1 MTLPELSIKRHVLAW
16 MLSGVLV
23 LFGIISYQ
31 RIGVDRFPY
40 IEFPVISVTTS
51 EKGANPDI
59 IDASITNVIETSVN
73 SVPGIEHIQSS
84 SSPGISTVAITFS
97 LDKKVDVAFNEVQ
110 SKVNQV
116 LRRLPKDADPPV
128 VAKVETGASPIMWM
142 ALRGDRTQQQL
153 NQYALNVLKKRLET
167 VNGVGEV
174 RLGGRRDRTIRVN
187 LLPGRMA
194 ALGITAQDLQSAFER
209 EHVQLPGGF
218 LVGQKSEYLFKLDM
232 EFHKLSD
239 LGTMIVAYR
248 DGAAIR
254 LKEVAEIEDG
264 LGDFRQ
270 LAHFNGE
277 RTVGLGIVKIA
288 NANTVA
294 IIDEVQRRLD
304 KEIRPQLPPGM
315 TIEIASN
322 DALYIQ
328 ELINALL
335 EHLLAGTLLAAAIVW
350 LFLRSIRSTLIIA
363 TAIPV
368 SLLGAVAVMYF
379 GGFTFNVMT
388 LLALL
393 LLIGVVVDDAI
404 VVLEN
409 IYRHSEM
416 AVNVSAQTN
425 MSEANVSHSQ
435 NLSRH
440 RETHDS
446 DPVSAAQPAVE
457 AALTGS
463 KEVAFAVLAATLS
476 LVSIFAPVIFM
487 SGIIGQFFKSFA
499 VVVTFGVLVSL
510 FVSLTLTPMLCSRYL
525 KVSTRHGRFYY
536 VLDAFFRGM
545 DNFYRA
551 LLQLALNHRW
561 KVVLITLL
569 TVVSSAWFFQ
579 QVKKEFVPEEDEG
592 RFIVYL
598 KTPLGSSVD
607 YTNTRLVQVE
617 QVLGKHPEIATY
629 FTGIGIGQTGQVNQG
644 FAYVR
649 MQDRDKRNIRQQDT
663 LKTLR
668 GEFAQIPGVRAF
680 PAPVPIVQ
688 GQRGDPL
695 QFNLSG
701 PNLGQVASLAQ
712 QVQQKLS
719 NVPGMGKVDLDMQL
733 DLPELVMNIDR
744 TRTAD
749 LGLSAQDVA
758 FSLNMLT
765 GGIDIAKYNDEPG
778 DGERYDIR
786 IKAKDG
792 SFGQPADLAK
802 IYLRSRDGSMVR
814 LDTVA
819 SFKPLLGAAVIG
831 RFDLQYAANFYGTPS
846 LPLGEAVTKVQETA
860 QPLLPPGYAIKF
872 VGQAEEFGKTQKYM
886 MFAFVMALI
895 LLYMVLASQFNSF
908 LQPFIIMLA
917 QPLAI
922 IGGVMALW
930 ITGHSLNIFSMIGLV
945 LLIGLVAKN
954 SILLVDLTNQRR
966 TQGMAINTALLDA
979 CPIRLRPVL
988 MTSLTIILALLPA
1001 ALGLGAGAET
1011 NGPLSVAVIGGMI
1024 TSTLLTLVV
1033 VPAVYSLAMHG
1044 VDKLQRRIAA

>member
-1 MTLPELSIKRHVLAW
+1 
-16 MLSGVLV
+16 
-23 LFGIISYQ
+23 
-31 RIGVDRFPY
+31 
-40 IEFPVISVTTS
+40 
-51 EKGANPDI
+51 
-59 IDASITNVIETSVN
+59 
-73 SVPGIEHIQSS
+73 
-84 SSPGISTVAITFS
+84 
-97 LDKKVDVAFNEVQ
+97 
-110 SKVNQV
+110 
-116 LRRLPKDADPPV
+116 V

-167 VNGVGEV
+167 INGVGEV

-187 LLPGRMA
+187 LLPERMA
-194 ALGITAQDLQSAFER
+194 ALGITAQDLQNAFNN

-218 LVGQKSEYLFKLDM
+218 MVGQKSEYLFKLDM
-232 EFHKLSD
+232 EFHHLSD

-248 DGAAIR
+248 DGAPIR
-254 LKEVAEIEDG
+254 LKDLAEIEDG

-270 LAHFNGE
+270 LAHFNGD
-277 RTVGLGIVKIA
+277 RTVGLGIVKIS

-294 IIDEVQRRLD
+294 IIDEVQRRLQT
-304 KEIRPQLPPGM
+304 EIRPQLPPGM

-322 DALYIQ
+322 DALYIR

-335 EHLLAGTLLAAAIVW
+335 EHLVAGTLLAAAIVW

-409 IYRHSEM
+409 IF
-416 AVNVSAQTN
+416 
-425 MSEANVSHSQ
+425 
-435 NLSRH
+435 RH
-440 RETHDS
+440 REKLDP
-446 DPVSAAQPAVE
+446 DPVSAA
-457 AALTGS
+457 LNGS

-487 SGIIGQFFKSFA
+487 SGIVGQFFKSFA

-525 KVSTRHGRFYY
+525 KVSARHGRFYY

-545 DNFYRA
+545 DNFYRT
-551 LLQLALNHRW
+551 LLRLALNHRW
-561 KVVLITLL
+561 KVLLITLL
-569 TVVSSAWFFQ
+569 AVLSSAWFFQ
-579 QVKKEFVPEEDEG
+579 QVKKEFIPEEDEG

-649 MQDRDKRNIRQQDT
+649 MQDRDKRSIRQQDT
-663 LKTLR
+663 LKNLR
-668 GEFAQIPGVRAF
+668 VEFAKIPGVRAF

-701 PNLGQVASLAQ
+701 PNLSQVASLAQ

-719 NVPGMGKVDLDMQL
+719 NVSGMGKIDLDMQL

-749 LGLSAQDVA
+749 LGLSTQDVA

-765 GGIDIAKYNDEPG
+765 GGIDIAKYSDEPG
-778 DGERYDIR
+778 DGQRYDIR

-802 IYLRSRDGSMVR
+802 IYLRSSSGSMVR
-814 LDTVA
+814 LDTMA
-819 SFKPLLGAAVIG
+819 GFKPVLGAAVIG
-831 RFDLQYAANFYGTPS
+831 RFDLQYAANFYGTPI
-846 LPLGEAVTKVQETA
+846 LPLGEAVAKVQETA
-860 QPLLPPGYAIKF
+860 KPMLPPGYAIKF
-872 VGQAEEFGKTQKYM
+872 TGQAEEFGKTAKYM
-886 MFAFVMALI
+886 TFAFVMAMA

-930 ITGHSLNIFSMIGLV
+930 LTGHTLNIFSMIGLV

-966 TQGMAINTALLDA
+966 TQGMDIDAALLDA

-1044 VDKLQRRIAA
+1044 VDRFIRR